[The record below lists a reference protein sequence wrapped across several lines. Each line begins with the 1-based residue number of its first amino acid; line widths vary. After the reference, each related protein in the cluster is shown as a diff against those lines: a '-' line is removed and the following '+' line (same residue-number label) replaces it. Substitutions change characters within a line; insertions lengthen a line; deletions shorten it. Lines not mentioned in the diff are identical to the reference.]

1 MPSKNSSFASVV
13 ILRLTIVLIA
23 SSAVPAFAQVD
34 VKAAVLKH
42 LKTSREFTLKVA
54 DQMPESTY
62 DFKLTPP
69 QMSFAEQMVHLS
81 QSMEFFVSPIYGEK
95 GNPAKPASMKKADI
109 IVFMGKSFD
118 HAIERVSKLTPE
130 QLSKTYTS
138 GEGTMTGMEMLM
150 GMLDHNTHHRA
161 SAEMYLRAKG
171 ITPAEY
177 QF

>member
-1 MPSKNSSFASVV
+1 MGSKPRHFAGLITPLV
-13 ILRLTIVLIA
+13 TIGLIA
-23 SSAVPAFAQVD
+23 ATTTPAFAQID
-34 VKAAVLKH
+34 VKAVVLKH
-42 LKTSREFTLKVA
+42 LKTSRDFTLKVA

-81 QSMEFFVSPIYGEK
+81 QALGEFLSPVSGEK
-95 GNPAKPASMKKADI
+95 PNPGRPPSMGKKDVIAF
-109 IVFMGKSFD
+109 VGKSFD
-118 HAIERVSKLTPE
+118 GAIEKVSKLTPA
-130 QLSKTYTS
+130 QISKTYV
-138 GEGTMTGMEMLM
+138 GEGGAMSGLEMLL
-150 GMLDHNTHHRA
+150 GMLDHTTHHRA